1 MTDRYT
7 DKPFL
12 KLLDCYVLDAIGHLP
27 PDADAEL
34 TSIEPHLHRLF
45 EAEGPWRGIV
55 EDKLGFQDGMQGAI
69 LEIWQ
74 NGRQKFVEAQ
84 GHEPDP
90 GEFTRIFIDTNFP
103 H

>member
-12 KLLDCYVLDAIGHLP
+12 KLLDAYVLDAIGHLDDKS
-27 PDADAEL
+27 DAQLTAAEPAL
-34 TSIEPHLHRLF
+34 REAFGGDSDWRSIVVERMQFP
-45 EAEGPWRGIV
+45 EGIA
-55 EDKLGFQDGMQGAI
+55 GAI
-69 LEIWQ
+69 REVWEK
-74 NGRQKFVEAQ
+74 GAVRFREEQ

-90 GEFTRIFIDTNFP
+90 AEFTRIFNDTNFP

>member
-12 KLLDCYVLDAIGHLP
+12 KLLDCYVLDAIGHLDP
-27 PDADAEL
+27 KTDADL
-34 TSIEPHLHRLF
+34 TSIEPQLHQAF
-45 EAEGPWRGIV
+45 EAHGPWRGIV
-55 EDKLGFQDGMQGAI
+55 EDKLGFQDGMQAAI
-69 LEIWQ
+69 LEVWQ